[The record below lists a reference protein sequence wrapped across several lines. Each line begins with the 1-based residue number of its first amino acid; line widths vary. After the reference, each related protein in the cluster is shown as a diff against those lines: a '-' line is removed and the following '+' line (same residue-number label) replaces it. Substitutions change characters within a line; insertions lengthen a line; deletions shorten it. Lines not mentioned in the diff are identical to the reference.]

1 MVLVCSDLQFIFE
14 LYGPG
19 GTAYVVLMEGS
30 KKATCRLDLNGL
42 VKKELAKVRL
52 GVAVIELLGDE
63 MTSCLHAS

>member
-1 MVLVCSDLQFIFE
+1 MSGVEDTSEFIFE

-42 VKKELAKVRL
+42 VKKELAKV
-52 GVAVIELLGDE
+52 
-63 MTSCLHAS
+63 ASEGSVLFGFDKVG